1 MYMKKNIVE
10 ILFLCCF
17 LTSCLGVYYDDL
29 GNRYA
34 WIEGREI
41 VKIKEETENYIS
53 YEVLIRPQV
62 LNYAYDDI
70 YIIVYQVYDGS
81 ESYLVPVN
89 QMAEEKDS
97 LFKQFAMLKEMKHC
111 YWIINKETGQVT
123 GPMRKADFGKK
134 CKELHVKAKMRNIYE
149 EKFRKGMSIYIEH
162 IDSVK
167 RRNLENIGTQLYN
180 THE

>member
-1 MYMKKNIVE
+1 MNSLIEFFWELYEEKYNLIYQELLKFLNPKNGKHI
-10 ILFLCCF
+10 
-17 LTSCLGVYYDDL
+17 T
-29 GNRYA
+29 
-34 WIEGREI
+34 
-41 VKIKEETENYIS
+41 T
-53 YEVLIRPQV
+53 
-62 LNYAYDDI
+62 YDDI

-149 EKFRKGMSIYIEH
+149 EKFRKGMSIDIEH